1 MNLWL
6 LLAVNSITLGGLLF
20 LLAAG
25 FSLIFGLMRIPNLA
39 HGSFFMLGAYFAVTL
54 IRLGMGFWPAAL
66 LAGLGV
72 ALFGGIVER
81 LILRRLAG
89 AELAQVLVTLGL
101 SFMVADVCL
110 MVWTGDPI
118 QIDTPALLRGA
129 TNVAGLAFPTY
140 RLAVSIVAVIVA
152 AALWILIER
161 TRLGAMIR
169 AGVDDPAM
177 ARVTGIRVSR
187 LFTIVFCLGA
197 WLAGFA
203 GVIGGPILSVY
214 PGLDQEMLP
223 LALVVVILGGSGSLL
238 GCLAGSLIVG
248 FLYNFGQACFPSSPY
263 VVLFLPVLLSSWW
276 PTGLFG
282 RQTVEAP
289 ASPSPWRSGD
299 GALWVGSTYYV
310 NVASQILFYAIFAL
324 AVNVLAGY
332 AGIVSLGHAGLFG
345 IAAYAAAKLLTGG
358 YGHASVGAGAL
369 GVTLVAAAAF
379 AVLALRA
386 RRLAS
391 LGPSTG
397 RRSPPCWASPRP
409 SSSPP
414 CQPARASG
422 TRDQPRRMNALAP
435 RLDDPVRRVPALGLL
450 ERRGRAALR
459 LLQPV
464 REPAGGGAHRLGRG
478 APDGH
483 LGRERDAAGPGRRRR
498 AGRGHEERRE
508 RVHRALELRPR
519 RHLRRDRGLHARGW
533 CRTAR
538 PLVRSRVRPPAGC
551 PGPTQKPWRPRRAR
565 PRQVRGPAGASGEP
579 RGGARHG
586 GSSSVLVAP
595 ARRRSS
601 T

>member
-1 MNLWL
+1 MSLWL

-140 RLAVSIVAVIVA
+140 RLAVSVIAVIVA
-152 AALWILIER
+152 VALWILIDR

-248 FLYNFGQACFPSSPY
+248 FLYNFGQAMLPELAY
-263 VVLFLPVLLSSWW
+263 VVLFLPMLIVLVLR
-276 PTGLFG
+276 PQGLFG
-282 RQTVEAP
+282 RP
-289 ASPSPWRSGD
+289 A
-299 GALWVGSTYYV
+299 A
-310 NVASQILFYAIFAL
+310 
-324 AVNVLAGY
+324 
-332 AGIVSLGHAGLFG
+332 
-345 IAAYAAAKLLTGG
+345 
-358 YGHASVGAGAL
+358 
-369 GVTLVAAAAF
+369 
-379 AVLALRA
+379 
-386 RRLAS
+386 
-391 LGPSTG
+391 
-397 RRSPPCWASPRP
+397 
-409 SSSPP
+409 
-414 CQPARASG
+414 
-422 TRDQPRRMNALAP
+422 
-435 RLDDPVRRVPALGLL
+435 
-450 ERRGRAALR
+450 
-459 LLQPV
+459 
-464 REPAGGGAHRLGRG
+464 
-478 APDGH
+478 
-483 LGRERDAAGPGRRRR
+483 
-498 AGRGHEERRE
+498 
-508 RVHRALELRPR
+508 
-519 RHLRRDRGLHARGW
+519 
-533 CRTAR
+533 
-538 PLVRSRVRPPAGC
+538 
-551 PGPTQKPWRPRRAR
+551 
-565 PRQVRGPAGASGEP
+565 
-579 RGGARHG
+579 
-586 GSSSVLVAP
+586 
-595 ARRRSS
+595 
-601 T
+601 